1 MKILSVEQNYVLF
14 FYGCLI
20 IFNLL
25 FLVINC
31 TIVNEAYYDSQFKIS
46 KAVSIKSFMR
56 FNRCV
61 QSLQLL
67 RYYFSLLP

>member
-1 MKILSVEQNYVLF
+1 MKILSVEQNHF

-20 IFNLL
+20 ILYLL

-31 TIVNEAYYDSQFKIS
+31 TIVDEAYYDSQFRTS

-56 FNRCV
+56 FNR
-61 QSLQLL
+61 
-67 RYYFSLLP
+67 